1 MFEEADQ
8 SEVYGFYETFYIAV
22 REKGRYNDNRLK
34 ITYYQYPVLKG
45 AKHLAVFQSKDNQ
58 WTYEMEIV
66 KGNCHSMFIWFKRR
80 NDEEIELRT
89 FDLRENAKGVYL
101 VYKIRNNLGEMY
113 NLSKV

>member
-1 MFEEADQ
+1 
-8 SEVYGFYETFYIAV
+8 
-22 REKGRYNDNRLK
+22 
-34 ITYYQYPVLKG
+34 
-45 AKHLAVFQSKDNQ
+45 
-58 WTYEMEIV
+58 MEIV